1 MLGNSNKV
9 EGAILVG
16 GGGGENNSANQTNI
30 CPAVNFNSEKV
41 VVGWQGLH
49 LYVPCRSVCDRCRRA
64 GCPPVQNVP
73 PDILP

>member
-30 CPAVNFNSEKV
+30 
-41 VVGWQGLH
+41 
-49 LYVPCRSVCDRCRRA
+49 SV
-64 GCPPVQNVP
+64 
-73 PDILP
+73 LL